1 MENTIIHNIKTQ
13 IDNNN
18 TIQVDNTI
26 KVNDIIQD
34 DDNRKKVYTIDK
46 SKQST
51 NVFLANC
58 ISIFHTL
65 VVLFVLLAP
74 FIDIPAILILHITFS
89 ICLLVHWWANNNICS
104 LSYIESQL
112 RGTDHTE
119 SFTHK
124 FIAPIY
130 DISKTEWSQIC
141 KIITIILLCISLY
154 NLYNSKKTAAIFKC
168 YNKLIQDE
176 EFLKKPFLSRLSS
189 YLFCFKDLF
198 ILR

>member
-1 MENTIIHNIKTQ
+1 MINNKIIDEIKTTDDVIQ
-13 IDNNN
+13 TTDDVIKTTDDVIQTPDDVINN
-18 TIQVDNTI
+18 
-26 KVNDIIQD
+26 
-34 DDNRKKVYTIDK
+34 
-46 SKQST
+46 SKST
-51 NVFLANC
+51 NIFLANC
-58 ISIFHTL
+58 IYVFHIF
-65 VVLFVLLAP
+65 VILFVLLAP

-112 RGTDHTE
+112 RGTDRTE

-130 DISKTEWSQIC
+130 DISKTEWSRFC

-154 NLYNSKKTAAIFKC
+154 NLYYSKKTAKIFRC

-176 EFLKKPFLSRLSS
+176 EFLKKPFLARLSL
-189 YLFCFKDLF
+189 YIFCFKDLF

>member
-1 MENTIIHNIKTQ
+1 MINNNIIDEIKTTDDV
-13 IDNNN
+13 IKTSDDVINN
-18 TIQVDNTI
+18 
-26 KVNDIIQD
+26 
-34 DDNRKKVYTIDK
+34 
-46 SKQST
+46 SKST
-51 NVFLANC
+51 NIFLANC
-58 ISIFHTL
+58 IYVFHIF
-65 VVLFVLLAP
+65 VILFVLLAP

-112 RGTDHTE
+112 RGTDRTE

-130 DISKTEWSQIC
+130 DISKTEWSRFC

-154 NLYNSKKTAAIFKC
+154 NLYYSKKTAKIFEC

-176 EFLKKPFLSRLSS
+176 EFLKKPFLSRLSL
-189 YLFCFKDLF
+189 YIFCFKDLF

>member
-1 MENTIIHNIKTQ
+1 MINNNIIDEIKTTDDV
-13 IDNNN
+13 IKTSDDVINN
-18 TIQVDNTI
+18 
-26 KVNDIIQD
+26 
-34 DDNRKKVYTIDK
+34 
-46 SKQST
+46 SKST
-51 NVFLANC
+51 NIFLANC
-58 ISIFHTL
+58 IYVFHIF
-65 VVLFVLLAP
+65 VILFVLLAP

-112 RGTDHTE
+112 RGTDRTE

-130 DISKTEWSQIC
+130 DISKTEWSRFC

-154 NLYNSKKTAAIFKC
+154 NLYYSKKTAEIFKC

-176 EFLKKPFLSRLSS
+176 EFLKKPFLSRLSL
-189 YLFCFKDLF
+189 YIFCFKDLF

>member
-1 MENTIIHNIKTQ
+1 MKTTIIDNIKKPN
-13 IDNNN
+13 DNN
-18 TIQVDNTI
+18 TIQVDNI
-26 KVNDIIQD
+26 KSKVNDTIQD
-34 DDNRKKVYTIDK
+34 YNTRKVDTINK

-154 NLYNSKKTAAIFKC
+154 NLYYSKKTADIFRC
-168 YNKLIQDE
+168 YNKLIKDDN
-176 EFLKKPFLSRLSS
+176 FLKKPFLSRLSS
-189 YLFCFKDLF
+189 YIFCFKDLF

>member
-1 MENTIIHNIKTQ
+1 MINNTL
-13 IDNNN
+13 IDNTNIPTDNN
-18 TIQVDNTI
+18 QTPVDDT
-26 KVNDIIQD
+26 
-34 DDNRKKVYTIDK
+34 K

-51 NVFLANC
+51 NIFLANC

-89 ICLLVHWWANNNICS
+89 VCLLIHWWANNNICS

-154 NLYNSKKTAAIFKC
+154 NLYYSKKTADIFRC
-168 YNKLIQDE
+168 YNTLIKDDD
-176 EFLKKPFLSRLSS
+176 FLKKPFLSRLSS
-189 YLFCFKDLF
+189 YIFCFKDLF